1 MTPVGA
7 SFSQVPGEHEGPTQQ
22 LALAPIPMEG
32 RSMKKS
38 ILYFIAVATLFMCS
52 GCSQE
57 GASAS
62 SAPSWKD
69 GLEVVRQD
77 TVVVANLEHG
87 ELVCERT
94 DRLNKEDGRY
104 YSDIEIRSKEGD
116 YKRHIAHATRFAPIE
131 GTIQIG
137 LQGVDLNGDGS
148 EDLIMD
154 IGASG
159 KLLPSYAFVYDIG
172 SDCFVPICGYSLLG
186 FPSLHFGAD
195 GRPMIIEDCIT
206 NWLDDSRDYDSAW
219 NKYLVSGRQLE
230 LVETVKLKY
239 FGDTGGYFT
248 ETKLVNGEWKVT
260 RSNVKEGDFDLEAWK
275 DTYPGQ

>member
-1 MTPVGA
+1 MTQRAQSNAGL
-7 SFSQVPGEHEGPTQQ
+7 GPFN
-22 LALAPIPMEG
+22 MEG
-32 RSMKKS
+32 RSMKKLM
-38 ILYFIAVATLFMCS
+38 LYFAVMASLIGCS
-52 GCSQE
+52 GCAQE
-57 GASAS
+57 GAPTGSM
-62 SAPSWKD
+62 PSWRD

-104 YSDIEIRSKEGD
+104 YSDIEIRSKDGD

-159 KLLPSYAFVYDIG
+159 KLLPSYAFVYDRG
-172 SDCFVPICGYSLLG
+172 SDCFVPICGYSMLG
-186 FPSLHFGAD
+186 F
-195 GRPMIIEDCIT
+195 
-206 NWLDDSRDYDSAW
+206 
-219 NKYLVSGRQLE
+219 
-230 LVETVKLKY
+230 
-239 FGDTGGYFT
+239 
-248 ETKLVNGEWKVT
+248 
-260 RSNVKEGDFDLEAWK
+260 
-275 DTYPGQ
+275 

>member
-1 MTPVGA
+1 MQKFM
-7 SFSQVPGEHEGPTQQ
+7 S
-22 LALAPIPMEG
+22 
-32 RSMKKS
+32 
-38 ILYFIAVATLFMCS
+38 YFVVAVALFMCS

-57 GASAS
+57 GVPTNSAS
-62 SAPSWKD
+62 SWKN

-77 TVVVANLEHG
+77 TVVAANQEHG

-104 YSDIEIRSKEGD
+104 YSDIEIRSKDGD

-154 IGASG
+154 LGASG
-159 KLLPSYAFVYDIG
+159 KLLPSYAFVYDREN
-172 SDCFVPICGYSLLG
+172 DCFVPICGYSGLG
-186 FPSLHFGAD
+186 YPSLHFGAD
-195 GRPMIIEDCIT
+195 GRPMIIADCIVD
-206 NWLDDSRDYDSAW
+206 WLDDNRDYDSAW

-230 LVETVKLKY
+230 LVGTVTLKY

-248 ETKLVNGEWKVT
+248 EKQLVNGEWKVV
-260 RSNVKEGDFDLEAWK
+260 RSNVKEGTFDLEAWK
-275 DTYPGQ
+275 STYPER

>member
-1 MTPVGA
+1 MTQRAQSNAGL
-7 SFSQVPGEHEGPTQQ
+7 GPFN
-22 LALAPIPMEG
+22 MEG

-38 ILYFIAVATLFMCS
+38 ILCFIAMATLFMCS
-52 GCSQE
+52 GCSQD

-94 DRLNKEDGRY
+94 DRLNEEDGRY

-137 LQGVDLNGDGS
+137 LQGVDL
-148 EDLIMD
+148 
-154 IGASG
+154 
-159 KLLPSYAFVYDIG
+159 P
-172 SDCFVPICGYSLLG
+172 
-186 FPSLHFGAD
+186 
-195 GRPMIIEDCIT
+195 
-206 NWLDDSRDYDSAW
+206 
-219 NKYLVSGRQLE
+219 
-230 LVETVKLKY
+230 
-239 FGDTGGYFT
+239 
-248 ETKLVNGEWKVT
+248 
-260 RSNVKEGDFDLEAWK
+260 
-275 DTYPGQ
+275 